1 MDTFVER
8 RVQNKRQICQEH
20 QSYKIT
26 AFSTRPKNSRNI
38 PVSFPDQ
45 SILPTGTGTGT
56 FLLLKYQSY
65 DRNRH
70 DEDAERCPIVRVNN
84 QFPAAFMNLGI
95 GERNL

>member
-1 MDTFVER
+1 MDTLVER

-45 SILPTGTGTGT
+45 SILPTGTGT
-56 FLLLKYQSY
+56 SY

-70 DEDAERCPIVRVNN
+70 DEDDERCPIVRVNN